1 MKIYFKV
8 FVLLMSLPF
17 AAFAVGEVILSA
29 DSVILQMNS
38 KNWTVTSSSATLDSI
53 SVDSSSFTVTMSAN
67 QTLKLTS
74 SDRLTLSMPET
85 GSITIGSSCGT
96 SESTHTITNPVGGAT
111 VTFTVTPG
119 TTACAVGGG
128 IISGGGSVISGGGGT
143 IAPTIPDQNV
153 AVALTPAVIA
163 PTIPAATVAKPS
175 AVAQA
180 VSPVFNKDLGLGSKG
195 EDVERLQKLLAQD
208 TSVYPEGLIT
218 GYFGNLTVQAVKNF
232 QSKYGI
238 SQVGRVGPQT
248 RANLAEIFG
257 AGQPPA
263 AVPVPAAPKA
273 IGLTRELSQGASG
286 DDVTALQ
293 EFLAK
298 DKDVYPE
305 GLATGYFGGLTVQ
318 AVKRFQAKY
327 GISQVGKVGPQ
338 TLLKLQELM
347 SGVAVP
353 VPEPTPAPAPTPAL
367 PTTAPSSVGTPTE
380 SVGASSE
387 IPWFLQLMPAPAPH

>member
-67 QTLKLTS
+67 Q
-74 SDRLTLSMPET
+74 
-85 GSITIGSSCGT
+85 
-96 SESTHTITNPVGGAT
+96 THTITNPVGGAT

-208 TSVYPEGLIT
+208 TSVYLEGLIT

-248 RANLAEIFG
+248 RAKLAEIFG